1 MVRLGAGT
9 FFSQGLYWLYLGR
22 CRETRQGRCRP
33 HIKSQPC
40 AVVGGTK
47 TLGAGF
53 LCPQSN
59 ACTVLVDCRADLKV
73 ITPARGFF
81 RMKRISGSSLQACP
95 GRLPSHRADGCLRS
109 FYFCYNFKFNF
120 YHPPSR
126 SCSFSFISIYYFH
139 LLFSYIYI
147 PHSY

>member
-1 MVRLGAGT
+1 M
-9 FFSQGLYWLYLGR
+9 
-22 CRETRQGRCRP
+22 
-33 HIKSQPC
+33 
-40 AVVGGTK
+40 VGGTK

-109 FYFCYNFKFNF
+109 FYFCYNFKLTIFII
-120 YHPPSR
+120 HPR
-126 SCSFSFISIYYFH
+126 VVVVSFSYPSIISTFYFH
-139 LLFSYIYI
+139 IYIYLTPNIII
-147 PHSY
+147 PTIYEIVLDPCGGIFLEV